1 MKKLLVILYIVICM
15 LGLLAACKN
24 ETPWGGEIIIHP
36 NCKAKTDTIAIDSSY
51 LPWCA
56 EISLKGYTKDTLYL
70 SFSDGK
76 FWQGALVG
84 NIDETIRND
93 WYSDTLLVTHHTRKE
108 HKRDSVVIQYSF
120 GK

>member
-1 MKKLLVILYIVICM
+1 M
-15 LGLLAACKN
+15 LGLLAVCKN
-24 ETPWGGEIIIHP
+24 ETPWDGEIIIHP

-84 NIDETIRND
+84 NIDVTIRND

>member
-1 MKKLLVILYIVICM
+1 MKKLLVIYTLICM
-15 LGLLAACKN
+15 IGLLAACKN
-24 ETPWGGEIIIHP
+24 DTPWNGEIVIHP
-36 NCKAKTDTIAIDSSY
+36 SGEVKTDTIAIDSSY

-70 SFSDGK
+70 SFSDGS

-84 NIDETIRND
+84 NIDKTIRND
-93 WYSDTLLVTHHTRKE
+93 WYSDTLLVTHHTRTE
-108 HKRDSVVIQYSF
+108 DERDSVVIQYSF

>member
-1 MKKLLVILYIVICM
+1 MKKNLVVYTLICVLCM
-15 LGLLAACKN
+15 LVACKN
-24 ETPWGGEIIIHP
+24 EKPWDGKIVIHP
-36 NCKAKTDTIAIDSSY
+36 NCEIKTDTIAIDSSY

-70 SFSDGK
+70 SFSDDK
-76 FWQGALVG
+76 FWQGVLVG

-93 WYSDTLLVTHHTRKE
+93 WYSDTLLVTHHTRTE
-108 HKRDSVVIQYSF
+108 DERDSVVIQYNF